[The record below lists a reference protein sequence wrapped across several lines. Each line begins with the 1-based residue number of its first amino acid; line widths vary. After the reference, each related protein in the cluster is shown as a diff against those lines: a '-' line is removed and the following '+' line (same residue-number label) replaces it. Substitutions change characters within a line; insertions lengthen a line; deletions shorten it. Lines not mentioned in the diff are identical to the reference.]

1 MEAHASS
8 VGRQIL
14 WIVARPTWISDDC
27 DGVVSGRQS
36 EQTAAQQP
44 IPDNAKKV
52 FGGVLFDVY
61 QWEQELFDGT
71 KTLFEKLKRP
81 DTVVVFP
88 VLDDGKIILTEQE
101 QPGKEPFI
109 GATGGRVDEGEDIL
123 EAAKRELL
131 EESGYEAS
139 EFILWDA
146 QHPTSKIDWVVY
158 TFIAKGLKKVSDMN
172 LDAGEKITLKLVNLD
187 EFIEIAINKNFVEKE
202 IIPKLYEAKLH
213 PEKKE
218 ELKKLFNPKF

>member
-1 MEAHASS
+1 MKI
-8 VGRQIL
+8 Q
-14 WIVARPTWISDDC
+14 RPKSK
-27 DGVVSGRQS
+27 
-36 EQTAAQQP
+36 QP

-52 FGGVLFDVY
+52 FSGVLFDVY

-71 KTLFEKLKRP
+71 KTIFEKLKRP

-88 VLDDGKIILTEQE
+88 VLDDGRIILTEQE
-101 QPGKEPFI
+101 QPGKEPFV
-109 GATGGRVDEGEDIL
+109 GATGGRVNNGEDIL

-139 EFILWDA
+139 EFVLWDA
-146 QHPTSKIDWVVY
+146 QHPTSKIDYVVY
-158 TFIAKGLKKVSDMN
+158 TFIAKGLKKVSDIN
-172 LDAGEKITLKLVNLD
+172 LDAGEKIKLKLVNLD

-202 IIPKLYEAKLH
+202 IIPKLYEAKLY

-218 ELKKLFNPKF
+218 EFKKLFNPKF

>member
-1 MEAHASS
+1 ME
-8 VGRQIL
+8 I
-14 WIVARPTWISDDC
+14 ARPKSK
-27 DGVVSGRQS
+27 
-36 EQTAAQQP
+36 QP

-88 VLDDGKIILTEQE
+88 VLDDGKILLTEQE
-101 QPGKEPFI
+101 QPGKEPFV
-109 GATGGRVDEGEDIL
+109 GATGGRVDSGEDIL

-172 LDAGEKITLKLVNLD
+172 LDAGEKITLKPVSLD
-187 EFIEIAINKNFVEKE
+187 EFIDIAINKNFVEKE
-202 IIPKLYEAKLH
+202 IIPKLYEAKLY
-213 PEKKE
+213 PEKRE
-218 ELKKLFNPKF
+218 ELNKLFNPKF

>member
-1 MEAHASS
+1 ME
-8 VGRQIL
+8 IK
-14 WIVARPTWISDDC
+14 RPKSK
-27 DGVVSGRQS
+27 
-36 EQTAAQQP
+36 QP

-158 TFIAKGLKKVSDMN
+158 TFIAKGLKKVADMN
-172 LDAGEKITLKLVNLD
+172 LDAGEKINLKLVNLD

>member
-1 MEAHASS
+1 MNIS
-8 VGRQIL
+8 
-14 WIVARPTWISDDC
+14 RPLSK
-27 DGVVSGRQS
+27 
-36 EQTAAQQP
+36 QP
-44 IPDNAKKV
+44 IPDHAKKV
-52 FGGVLFDVY
+52 FDGVLFDVY

-71 KTLFEKLKRP
+71 KTIFEKLKRP

-88 VLDDGKIILTEQE
+88 VMDDGRIILTEQQ

-146 QHPTSKIDWVVY
+146 QQPTAKIDWVIY
-158 TFIAKGLKKVSDMN
+158 TFIAKGLRKVADMHP
-172 LDAGEKITLKLVNLD
+172 DAGEKITLKPVDLE
-187 EFIEIAINKNFVEKE
+187 EFMEIVIDKNFIEKE
-202 IIPKLYEAKLH
+202 IVSKIYEAKLD
-213 PEKKE
+213 PQKKE
-218 ELKKLFNPKF
+218 ELRTLFKPS

>member
-1 MEAHASS
+1 ME
-8 VGRQIL
+8 IN
-14 WIVARPTWISDDC
+14 RPKSK
-27 DGVVSGRQS
+27 
-36 EQTAAQQP
+36 QP

-158 TFIAKGLKKVSDMN
+158 TFIAKGLKKVADMN
-172 LDAGEKITLKLVNLD
+172 LDAGEKISLKLVNLD
-187 EFIEIAINKNFVEKE
+187 EFIEIAINKNFTEKE

>member
-1 MEAHASS
+1 ME
-8 VGRQIL
+8 IN
-14 WIVARPTWISDDC
+14 RPKSK
-27 DGVVSGRQS
+27 
-36 EQTAAQQP
+36 QP

-109 GATGGRVDEGEDIL
+109 GATGGRIDNGEDIL

-131 EESGYEAS
+131 EESGYKAS

-158 TFIAKGLKKVSDMN
+158 TFIAKGLKKVAAMN
-172 LDAGEKITLKLVNLD
+172 LDAGEKINLKLVNFD

-213 PEKKE
+213 PEKRE

>member
-1 MEAHASS
+1 ME
-8 VGRQIL
+8 L
-14 WIVARPTWISDDC
+14 KRPKSK
-27 DGVVSGRQS
+27 
-36 EQTAAQQP
+36 QP

-109 GATGGRVDEGEDIL
+109 GTTGGRVDEGEDIL

-139 EFILWDA
+139 GFVLWDA

-172 LDAGEKITLKLVNLD
+172 LDAGEKIALKLVSLD

>member
-1 MEAHASS
+1 ME
-8 VGRQIL
+8 VK
-14 WIVARPTWISDDC
+14 RPKSK
-27 DGVVSGRQS
+27 
-36 EQTAAQQP
+36 QP

-139 EFILWDA
+139 EFVLWDA

-158 TFIAKGLKKVSDMN
+158 TFIAKGLKKVADMN
-172 LDAGEKITLKLVNLD
+172 LDAGEKINLKLVNLD
-187 EFIEIAINKNFVEKE
+187 EFIEIAVNKNFVEKE
-202 IIPKLYEAKLH
+202 IIPMLYEAKLH